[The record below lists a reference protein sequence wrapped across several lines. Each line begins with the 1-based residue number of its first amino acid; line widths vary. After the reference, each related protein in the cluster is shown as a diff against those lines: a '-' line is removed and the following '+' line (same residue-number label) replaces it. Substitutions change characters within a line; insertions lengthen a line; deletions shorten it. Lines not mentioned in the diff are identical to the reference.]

1 MIPIHW
7 LRWGRWGRWERR
19 RYDRASS
26 VVFFLCVVLFILV
39 ILWFFL
45 FILMG
50 MTPVFVVV
58 CFILFPVIFI
68 LVVIFFSLLRADRR
82 RRLALRAL
90 SHRKDQYPARY
101 PFSGRRLDQDSDQ
114 EEITSLQARITELEE
129 QLATVKQHR
138 ASTISEAPEVV
149 EVVEMEG
156 RKKVPEPKVDA
167 LQREQRLLRE
177 ELKAE
182 KAAIDV
188 LISALDE
195 AMARGAI
202 SEDEYLRKQKK
213 YQKELRS
220 LDKKLKSLDKKT

>member
-7 LRWGRWGRWERR
+7 LRWGRWERR
-19 RYDRASS
+19 RYDQASS

-68 LVVIFFSLLRADRR
+68 LVVIFFSLLRADHR

-90 SHRKDQYPARY
+90 SRRKDQYPARY
-101 PFSGRRLDQDSDQ
+101 PFSGRRLDRDSDQ
-114 EEITSLQARITELEE
+114 EEIASLQARIAELEE
-129 QLATVKQHR
+129 QLATVKQQR
-138 ASTISEAPEVV
+138 ASTVSVAPDVV
-149 EVVEMEG
+149 KAVETER
-156 RKKVPEPKVDA
+156 RKKAPEPKVDT
-167 LQREQRLLRE
+167 LQREQQLLRE

-188 LISALDE
+188 LLSALEE

-213 YQKELRS
+213 YQKELRRIENQ
-220 LDKKLKSLDKKT
+220 LKAIK